1 MATLDDITLI
11 LLFLVS
17 FVSFGLSLSVII
29 WVNQSLKKAGKFD
42 SSIDTFAV
50 IREFS
55 QRLKN
60 IEIRVVDQTVAL
72 DLLKLRSK
80 EVVHSSTSEMQGSGS
95 QVAIFGKREKTRVV
109 ERPLN
114 KIPVPEGSSVN
125 NLENEILLIV
135 SQKGSVSGKEVQ
147 MAVKRS
153 REHTARMM
161 SSLFKRKLL
170 LREASGRGF
179 VYSLSEEGR
188 LKLQSN

>member
-1 MATLDDITLI
+1 VFGIS
-11 LLFLVS
+11 LVS
-17 FVSFGLSLSVII
+17 LGLSLWSII
-29 WVNQSLKKAGKFD
+29 SAKQKLKKAGLVD

-60 IEIRVVDQTVAL
+60 IEVKLVDQTVAL

-80 EVVHSSTSEMQGSGS
+80 EVMRSDLNGTQASNS
-95 QVAIFGKREKTRVV
+95 QVAVLGKREKTIL

-114 KIPVPEGSSVN
+114 KRSVSEDSAMN
-125 NLENEILLIV
+125 SLESEILLIV

-147 MAVKRS
+147 MAVNRS

-161 SSLFKRKLL
+161 GSLFKRKLL

-188 LKLQSN
+188 LKLQG

>member
-17 FVSFGLSLSVII
+17 FVSFGLSLSAII

-80 EVVHSSTSEMQGSGS
+80 EVVHSSTSGMQGSGS
-95 QVAIFGKREKTRVV
+95 QVAIVGKREKTRV

-161 SSLFKRKLL
+161 SSLFRRKLL

-188 LKLQSN
+188 LKLQS